1 MCGTLGGRLLF
12 RAAHSQRYVRR
23 ADINFFPPG
32 IFCFTC
38 AMEFAEKEGQ
48 LAV

>member
-1 MCGTLGGRLLF
+1 MCGTLGGRLFF

-23 ADINFFPPG
+23 ADKFFPPG

-38 AMEFAEKEGQ
+38 AMEFAEKEG
-48 LAV
+48 